1 MGRFIAKEGFTLV
14 IIPLAL
20 SFICL
25 LPSLVIDGAEIKHI
39 LAGFSAAFFAFF
51 IFNVYFFR
59 DPERNAVIQAGDI
72 VAPAD
77 GRIIFIG
84 KVLDNR
90 FLNRKAMKISIFM
103 SLFNVHVN
111 RVPVSGKVIGII
123 YNKGRFFS
131 ANLDKASL
139 ENEYNAIIIET
150 NGEGLWSGQ
159 RIAFVQIAGFIARRI
174 VCNIKKG
181 EDVTAGK
188 RFGLIKYG
196 SRLDIYLPLNSK
208 IYVKEHEKVFAG
220 KTAIGK
226 LS

>member
-1 MGRFIAKEGFTLV
+1 MRFIAKEGFSLI

-25 LPSLVIDGAEIKHI
+25 LLSLVIGATEIKYI

-51 IFNVYFFR
+51 IFNIYFFR
-59 DPERNAVIQAGDI
+59 DPERNTVIQAGGI

-84 KVLDNR
+84 KVFDNR
-90 FLNRKAMKISIFM
+90 FLNKKAMKISIFM

-111 RVPVSGKVIGII
+111 RVPVSGRVTDVI

-139 ENEYNAIIIET
+139 ENEYNAITIET
-150 NGEGLWSGQ
+150 NGKGLWSGQ
-159 RIAFVQIAGFIARRI
+159 KVAFVQIAGFMARRI

-181 EDVTAGK
+181 EDITAGT

-208 IYVKEHEKVFAG
+208 IYVKKHEKVFAG